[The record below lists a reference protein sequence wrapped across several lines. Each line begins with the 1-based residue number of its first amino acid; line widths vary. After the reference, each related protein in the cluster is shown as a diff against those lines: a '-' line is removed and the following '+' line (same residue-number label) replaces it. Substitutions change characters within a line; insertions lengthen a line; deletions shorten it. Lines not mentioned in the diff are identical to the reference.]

1 MKLGRRVEAFAIT
14 AIDRDGLPYGPFEGG
29 KLYVDKSL
37 PGDIADVQAI
47 RVSKGD
53 FPVSTGR
60 IVRLLQASPDRID
73 PFCPHF
79 EHCGG
84 CQWQHT
90 SYAHQLEI
98 KHGQVSELFARHLPD
113 GMTVPP
119 VLPSPQQLRY
129 RNKIVFTFSNR
140 RWMTPEEKTSPD
152 TIRRPAAGFLM
163 RGKYDHTLEIHECA
177 LIEPI
182 AVRILH
188 RLRDIALEAGMKFY
202 DMREEYGFLRGLALR
217 FGDPGHLLAAII
229 TAEQDDEKL
238 NVLTEG
244 LTRDFPEITGY
255 FQLFNPDKSGVNMDA
270 PARHL
275 RGETQLPMSLGGFQF
290 LVSPNAFFQTNTEQT
305 LRLYQTALD
314 FAALKGSER
323 VLDLYCGTGTIS
335 LFLARQAAFVTG
347 VEFVDAAVN
356 DARTNAN
363 RNGIKNVDFI
373 AGDLK
378 DEISRFTESSTE
390 VIDVVVTDPPRA
402 GHHREVNQALLKLA
416 PKRIVYISCNPI
428 TQERD
433 THMLSD
439 RYRLTRIQPVDMFP
453 HTGHVENVVLLERRD

>member
-1 MKLGRRVEAFAIT
+1 MKLGRRVEAFAIS

-29 KLYVDKSL
+29 KLYVDKAL

-60 IVRLLQASPDRID
+60 IVHLLQPSPDRID

-98 KHGQVSELFARHLPD
+98 KHEQVNNLFALHLPE
-113 GMTVPP
+113 GMTIPP
-119 VLPSPQQLRY
+119 VLPSPKQLRY

-152 TIRRPAAGFLM
+152 TIRRPAAGFLL
-163 RGKYDHTLEIHECA
+163 RGKYDHTLEIDVCE
-177 LIEPI
+177 LIDPI

-188 RLRDIALEAGMKFY
+188 RVRDIALEAGMKFY
-202 DMREEYGFLRGLALR
+202 DMRKESGFLRGLALR

-238 NVLTEG
+238 NVLVEG
-244 LTRDFPEITGY
+244 LCRDFPEITGY

-275 RGETQLPMSLGGFQF
+275 RGETQLPMTLDGFQF

-305 LRLYQTALD
+305 LRLYKTALD
-314 FAALKGSER
+314 FAALTGTER

-335 LFLARQAAFVTG
+335 LFLARSAAFVTG
-347 VEFVDAAVN
+347 IELAEAAVN
-356 DARTNAN
+356 DARSNAI
-363 RNGIKNVDFI
+363 RNGISNVDFI

-378 DEISRFTESSTE
+378 DVIGRIATSSDE
-390 VIDVVVTDPPRA
+390 NIDVVVTDPPRS

-416 PKRIVYISCNPI
+416 PRRIVYISCNPI

-433 THMLSD
+433 LRILSG
-439 RYRLTRIQPVDMFP
+439 RYRLTGIQPIDMFP
-453 HTGHVENVVLLERRD
+453 HTGHVENVILLERRD